1 MLAVPLVDHVPVL
14 ENVPQSRWMM
24 ILMSGGFASLINI
37 SQFFIVNSSGP
48 VTSTVV
54 GHLKTISIVSIGW
67 VVSGRGVGDKSALG
81 VVMTVAGIIGYS
93 SIMLKNRK
101 N

>member
-1 MLAVPLVDHVPVL
+1 MFAVPVIDRIPVL
-14 ENVPQSRWMM
+14 GNVPMARWLM

-37 SQFFIVNSSGP
+37 SQFFIVQSSGP

-67 VVSGRGVGDKSALG
+67 AVSGRGVTDRSALG
-81 VVMTVAGIIGYS
+81 VLMTVGGIVG
-93 SIMLKNRK
+93 
-101 N
+101 

>member
-1 MLAVPLVDHVPVL
+1 
-14 ENVPQSRWMM
+14 
-24 ILMSGGFASLINI
+24 
-37 SQFFIVNSSGP
+37 
-48 VTSTVV
+48 VV